1 MENKQEK
8 RELVEVVQNKIE
20 ELANKGTVALPPNY
34 SAANALRSAWL
45 QIQETTDINK
55 RPALEVCTRDS
66 ITNALL
72 YTAVQGLSPA
82 KKQVYYIV
90 YGNQLQAQ
98 RSYFGTIA
106 ATKRV
111 PGVKDIWSDVVYEGD
126 DFQAEKVRGGW
137 IIKKHTS
144 SPENINPEKIKYAY
158 AVIEREGEPDF
169 TEIMT
174 WQQIQSSWNKS
185 RSKDKT
191 VHKEFPD
198 QMAKRTVI
206 NRACKMFFNTSDD
219 SDLLVEAFN
228 ATGDQYENREPQ
240 ERPQLE
246 KNSLNA
252 INAEL
257 DEDGGDAGNGQ

>member
-8 RELVEVVQNKIE
+8 RELVELVQNKIE
-20 ELANKGTVALPPNY
+20 ELVNNGTVAFPPNY
-34 SAANALRSAWL
+34 SVANALRSAWL
-45 QIQETTDINK
+45 QIQETVDTNK

-98 RSYFGTIA
+98 RSYFGTIS

-111 PGVKDIWSDVVYEGD
+111 PGVKDVWSDVVYEGD
-126 DFQAEKVRGGW
+126 DFQTEKVRGGW
-137 IIKKHTS
+137 KITKHTS
-144 SPENINPEKIKYAY
+144 APENINLDKIKYAY

-185 RSKDKT
+185 RSKDKA

-219 SDLLVEAFN
+219 SDLLIEAFN
-228 ATGDQYENREPQ
+228 ATGDQYENMEPR

-246 KNSLNA
+246 KNSLDA

-257 DEDGGDAGNGQ
+257 DEEIGDAGNGQ